1 MAKLD
6 RKRVADGDESRAAK
20 RVRHTGRSVN
30 SFRNLPKIN
39 EIPSAKTTKLDVFV
53 WGTGS
58 MCELGLGPDAKTKE
72 VKRPRLNPFLKEK
85 EIVDFTAGGMHT
97 LALDSKGN
105 VWSWGSNDSFVL
117 GRDTSNAKEVLKDM
131 DAEDSDDEDGDLNEL
146 ESTPGIVEGLPKGA
160 KIVQLCATDN
170 LSAVLLDNGDVWAWG
185 TFRCNEGILGYKHNI
200 LIQKTPAK
208 VEEFK
213 EITQLASGK
222 DHILGLDIRGVV
234 LAWGNGQQF
243 QLGRRIME
251 RSRLRTL
258 EPREFGLAGVK
269 YIASGEFHCFA
280 ITTEGKV
287 LTWGLNQFGQCG
299 ISSDLEDGS
308 IVTTPTEVE
317 ALSDKNIVQIAA
329 GEHHTLALSQ
339 DGTVYTFGRYDMF
352 EIGLSKD
359 DLPEETFKDAHGK
372 PRSVP
377 VPTKLTKIPKVRSV
391 AVGSHHS
398 LAISE
403 DGVVYSW
410 GFGETYA
417 VGLGPA
423 GEDVETPTR
432 IKNTATESH
441 NILLASAGG
450 QFSISG
456 GVKLSDEEAEKRE
469 DKLEDEED

>member
-1 MAKLD
+1 MAGLD
-6 RKRVADGDESRAAK
+6 RKRTANGEEGRSAK
-20 RVRHTGRSVN
+20 RIRHTGRSLN
-30 SFRNLPKIN
+30 SFKHLPKIN
-39 EIPSAKTTKLDVFV
+39 EIPSAKTTALDVFV

-72 VKRPRLNPFLKEK
+72 VKRPRLNPLLKDLK
-85 EIVDFTAGGMHT
+85 IVDFAAGGMHT

-105 VWSWGSNDSFVL
+105 VWSWGSNDSYVL
-117 GRDTSNAKEVLKDM
+117 GRDTSGAKEHLKDM
-131 DAEDSDDEDGDLNEL
+131 DDADSDDEDGDLNEL
-146 ESTPGIVEGLPKGA
+146 ESTPGKVTGLPKDH
-160 KIVQLCATDN
+160 KVVQLCATDN

-200 LIQKTPAK
+200 EIQKVPAK

-213 EITQLASGK
+213 EIAQLASGK
-222 DHILGLDIRGVV
+222 DHVLGLDVRGVV
-234 LAWGNGQQF
+234 YAWGNGQQF
-243 QLGRRIME
+243 QLGRRIIE
-251 RSRLRTL
+251 RNRLRTL
-258 EPREFGLAGVK
+258 EPREFGLAGIK

-299 ISSDLEDGS
+299 TESDLEDGS
-308 IVTTPTEVE
+308 IVTVPTEVS
-317 ALSDKNIVQIAA
+317 ALADKKITSIAA
-329 GEHHTLALSQ
+329 GEHHTLALSE
-339 DGTVYTFGRYDMF
+339 DGSIYTFGRIDMF
-352 EIGLSKD
+352 EIGLSKEH
-359 DLPEETFKDAHGK
+359 LPETAFKDAHGK
-372 PRSVP
+372 ARSVP
-377 VPTKLTKIPKVRSV
+377 VPTKLPGIPKIRSV

-432 IKNTATESH
+432 IKNTATQDH
-441 NILLASAGG
+441 NILLISAGG

-469 DKLEDEED
+469 DKLEDEE